1 MKAIT
6 MWEAIEKS
14 SKLFHIFGAP
24 ILFSPTAEVADPPKT
39 NILTNEK

>member
-1 MKAIT
+1 MVGNRET
-6 MWEAIEKS
+6 L
-14 SKLFHIFGAP
+14 KLFHIFGAP